1 LQKYIKNSLILKRLR
16 HNLRILLLLP
26 VVLLFTFGARA
37 QTTPLPAPTAA
48 PITSTVIIPTDS
60 IKINQDSIRGDIT
73 TTIKYSAKDSIVF
86 HVQERQVNMYGS
98 STIDYGD
105 VSLKAANTVIDYKTS
120 LMSAAGV
127 KDSTGKDVETPV
139 FKQGAEMYTAHQMN
153 YNFKTKR
160 GRTTGVVT
168 RQGEGFLHA
177 EVVKRA
183 PDEAIWAAHAM
194 YTTCDL
200 PHPHFYINSSKMKA
214 YPGKKIFS
222 GPFNLVFADI
232 PTPLGFLFGYF
243 PTPSKR
249 KSTGNSGLIVPTFGE
264 TSELGFYLRQ
274 GGYYFAIN
282 ENIGVSLLGDIY
294 SYGSWSATLQS
305 TYAKRY
311 AYRGNFSTSFSA
323 TNYPDEDASTELT
336 TSTGRFPRQEP
347 RSFWI
352 QWSHT
357 PVSKPGGQ
365 FSASVRAG
373 SNFYNR
379 QSYSNTIANRLSPAF
394 NSTIQYQRADPN
406 SPVTLTIS
414 ALQSQNT
421 TTRQMDF
428 TLPQLTLGVNRQYP
442 FRLFSKNA
450 TGGNFL
456 QDIAIAY
463 NLTASNRITN
473 AVQSNTL
480 SGVNLIGGEPY
491 DTVLAINPRNI
502 PTFLRNAQYGAQ
514 HSFPISMNSIRV
526 LRYFSLSPS
535 VYYNATTYFKQLDYT
550 YVKEANAVRIDT
562 LNKFSVLSTYGASAS
577 LTTRIYG
584 MATVN
589 GKRLKAIRHQITPA
603 ISYNY
608 APDLLTAYGENIQ
621 LSDVVNSTTG
631 YVPTQYLSRYNN
643 FLYGTPSQGLQSVVS
658 FSVQNNVEGKV
669 KAKSDTA
676 DTYEKIS
683 LIDNFSFTSGYNFA
697 ADSFQFQAINAQFR
711 TVLFKRLN
719 IFSSANF
726 DPYQTHPVTGRR
738 MNAFLVQQ
746 NMLSVARLTN
756 ANLNMSV
763 DLNPDVFRRK
773 QEGAEAQAP
782 NTNRPSLETDEE
794 LRQTYVDFT
803 IPWTFRVDFT
813 ANYFNTGVRD
823 VNDPSRTVTNTTTS
837 IGFDGSLGLTD
848 KWQITYNSGYDLK
861 NKALTYTS
869 INIHRDLHCW
879 EMSIGWVPFGI
890 YQSYS
895 ININARSSIL
905 RDLKI
910 TRNRS
915 WQNR

>member
-26 VVLLFTFGARA
+26 VVLLFTFSARA
-37 QTTPLPAPTAA
+37 QTAP
-48 PITSTVIIPTDS
+48 PPVPTVLPTDS
-60 IKINQDSIRGDIT
+60 IKVNQDSIQGDIT

-86 HVQERQVNMYGS
+86 HVEERQVNMYGG

-105 VSLKAANTVIDYKTS
+105 MSLKAANTVIDYNTN
-120 LMSAAGV
+120 LISAAGA
-127 KDSTGKDVETPV
+127 KDSTGKDVDTPV

-183 PDEAIWAAHAM
+183 PDEAIWASHAM

-200 PHPHFYINSSKMKA
+200 PHPHFYINSSRMKA

-264 TSELGFYLRQ
+264 TRELGFYLRQ
-274 GGYYFAIN
+274 GGYYFALN

-294 SYGSWSATLQS
+294 SFGSWNATLQS

-311 AYRGNFSTSFSA
+311 AYRGNFSASFSA
-323 TNYPDEDASTELT
+323 TKYPDEDASQELT
-336 TSTGRFPRQEP
+336 TSAGRFPRAEP
-347 RSFWI
+347 RSFWL

-357 PVSKPGGQ
+357 PAPKPGGQ

-379 QSYSNTIANRLSPAF
+379 QNYSNSIANRLSPAF

-406 SPVTLTIS
+406 SPVTFTIS
-414 ALQSQNT
+414 ALQSQNA

-428 TLPQLTLGVNRQYP
+428 TLPQMTLGVNRQYP
-442 FRLFSKNA
+442 FRLLNKNA

-473 AVQSNTL
+473 AVQSNSL
-480 SGVNLIGGEPY
+480 SGVNLIGAEPY

-502 PTFLRNAQYGAQ
+502 PTFLRNAQFGAQ

-526 LRYFSLSPS
+526 LKYFSLSPS
-535 VYYNATTYFKQLDYT
+535 VFYNATTYFKQLDYT
-550 YVKEANAVRIDT
+550 YIQEANAVRIDT

-584 MATVN
+584 SANVN
-589 GKRLKAIRHQITPA
+589 GKRLKMIRHQITPA

-608 APDLLTAYGENIQ
+608 APDLQTAYGENVQ
-621 LSDVVNSTTG
+621 LSDIVNSTTG

-658 FSVQNNVEGKV
+658 FSVQNNVEGKI

-676 DTYEKIS
+676 DTFEKIS
-683 LIDNFSFTSGYNFA
+683 LIDNFSFNSGYNFA
-697 ADSFQFQAINAQFR
+697 ADSFQFQPINAQFR

-726 DPYQTHPVTGRR
+726 DPYQSHPVTGRR

-746 NMLSVARLTN
+746 NLLSVARLTN
-756 ANLNMSV
+756 ANLNLDI
-763 DLNPDVFRRK
+763 DLNPEVFRRK
-773 QEGAEAQAP
+773 QEDAEAKAP
-782 NTNRPSLETDEE
+782 STNRPSLETDEQ
-794 LRQTYVDFT
+794 LRQQYVDFT
-803 IPWTFRVDFT
+803 IPWTFRVNFT
-813 ANYFNTGVRD
+813 ANYFNTGQRD
-823 VNDPSRTVTNTTTS
+823 VNNPDRTVSTTTTS
-837 IGFDGSLGLTD
+837 LGFDGSLGLTD
-848 KWQITYNSGYDLK
+848 KWQITYNSGYDFK

-910 TRNRS
+910 TRSRT